1 MNRDNPISGIHAFI
15 KFVRLDSIRSRI
27 IFASVTFMLLLF
39 VAAYFSSS
47 LVSRTN
53 TASASNT
60 FERQQTLAL
69 LTEITDAIWQTET
82 TLQQYLIE
90 PDDLYKVEIITTLDE
105 LIFKLPELNLLS
117 FYEDTA
123 NNDQIIILLEN
134 YIKKLNRKVNEVIKI
149 RKDNKAIYPAA
160 SITSKK
166 MAPINTEFLK
176 QVTKSIENVKINV
189 KKSHKDTIKNHYQE
203 LMREWIV
210 MTSSFDQLAATRSS
224 LKNVKLFE
232 AVNQQKL
239 HKNKQTHSIHIH
251 LDILSGFQKNKLL
264 NSTLEDS
271 LEKLKRL
278 VPVWLKYHQQV
289 MELYVTNKKRKD
301 LELMKQEV
309 LPLFKQIWITINLL
323 TDNIVEFTS
332 KDIVAMRETSGKLSN
347 AIWLIAF
354 IGALTTILGLLIYEY
369 AVIRPIANVSKALN
383 AEATGIPGPEL
394 ATSSASEINDLV
406 TAFSAMRSKV
416 NSRQQRLQAIF
427 DNAAEGIVT
436 TDEHGI
442 IDRINNAAEK
452 LFLCSA
458 KDMVGKNISV
468 LVPEPQAGV
477 HDKYMDIVH
486 KNDSQGFLDRE
497 NEVTGKR
504 SDGTT
509 FPMSL
514 KVSKVELE
522 GKVIFSALVSDISER
537 MAMMEHLKNIAERDT
552 LTGLRN
558 RYIFQIELDR
568 VVHEARRSTN
578 TICAVL
584 YIDLDNF
591 KYINDTLGHAAGDRL
606 LTEVADILGKR
617 TRRSDLISRFGGDEF
632 TLLVYDT
639 NFNAAKNIAEDY
651 QANLSNHIFH
661 HKGIRYD
668 ISCSI
673 GVALIS
679 NRTKNADEVLSQAD
693 FSCHLAKT
701 AGKNCVHMFNPESK
715 SEITTLT
722 KDISWSRKIR
732 DAIDNNQFFLAYQ
745 PVINSTTLSADYF
758 EVLIRLKGENNETI
772 MPAGFIRTAERFG
785 LAPEIDKWVIGKAI
799 SKLAQYHK
807 DNPGIKFAINLSG
820 KSVSETGVLAVIL
833 QAIETTG
840 VNPEAILFE
849 VTETAAIADISAAR
863 HFLTELR
870 AMGCQ
875 TAIDDFGA
883 GMSSFTYLQDLPV
896 DIVKID
902 GSFVHNLD
910 NNPVNLALVQAM
922 NNIAHALDCKTVI
935 EHVSKKADFE
945 AVSNLDIDYYQGYYF
960 QKPGAAP
967 LYAVKKLVNK
977 KSG

>member
-1 MNRDNPISGIHAFI
+1 MNQNSRISSIHAFI
-15 KFVRLDSIRSRI
+15 KFIRLDSIRSRI
-27 IFASVTFMLLLF
+27 IFASVIFIVLLF
-39 VAAYFSSS
+39 VAAYFSSA

-53 TASASNT
+53 TASALNT
-60 FERQQTLAL
+60 FERQTTLAL
-69 LTEITDAIWQTET
+69 LTEITDAIWRTET
-82 TLQQYLIE
+82 TLQQYLID
-90 PDDLYKVEIITTLDE
+90 PNDTYKVEIITTLDE
-105 LIFKLPELNLLS
+105 LISTLPELNLLS

-123 NNDQIIILLEN
+123 NNDQIIILLDT
-134 YIKKLNRKVNEVIKI
+134 YIKKLNRRVNDVIEI

-160 SITSKK
+160 SITSKI

-176 QVTKSIENVKINV
+176 KVTESIENTKIIIEDIQKN
-189 KKSHKDTIKNHYQE
+189 TIKDHFHELKQE
-203 LMREWIV
+203 WLV
-210 MTSSFDQLAATRSS
+210 LTSSFDHLAAIKNN
-224 LKNVKLFE
+224 LKRIELFD
-232 AVNQQKL
+232 AVNRQKL
-239 HKNKQTHSIHIH
+239 HKNKQADIIQVH
-251 LDILSGFQKNKLL
+251 LDILTSFQKNKFLS
-264 NSTLEDS
+264 NSPENS
-271 LEKLKRL
+271 LDKLKSL

-289 MELYVTNKKRKD
+289 MELYLADKKRKD
-301 LELMKQEV
+301 LALMKQEV

-332 KDIVAMRETSGKLSN
+332 KDITAMRETSGKLSD

-354 IGALTTILGLLIYEY
+354 IGALITILGLLIYEY
-369 AVIRPIANVSKALN
+369 AVIRPITNVSKALN
-383 AEATGIPGPEL
+383 AEATGMPVPEL
-394 ATSSASEINDLV
+394 SISSASEINDLV
-406 TAFSAMRSKV
+406 TAFSVMRSKV

-436 TDEHGI
+436 ANEHGI
-442 IDRINNAAEK
+442 IDQINNAAEK
-452 LFLCSA
+452 LFLYSA
-458 KDMVGKNISV
+458 EDVVGKNISI
-468 LVPEPQAGV
+468 LVPEPHAGL
-477 HDKYMDIVH
+477 HDKYMNKVY

-497 NEVTGKR
+497 NEVMGKR
-504 SDGTT
+504 SDGTV

-522 GKVIFSALVSDISER
+522 GRIIFSALVSDISER
-537 MAMMEHLKNIAERDT
+537 KAMMEHLKNIAERDT

-568 VVHEARRSTN
+568 VVHEARRGTN
-578 TICAVL
+578 MVCAVL

-632 TLLVYDT
+632 TLLIYDT

-651 QANLSNHIFH
+651 QANLSSHIFH

-679 NRTKNADEVLSQAD
+679 NKTKNADEVLSQAD

-701 AGKNCVHMFNPESK
+701 AGKNCVHMFNPESE
-715 SEITTLT
+715 SEITTLS

-732 DAIDNNQFFLAYQ
+732 DAIDNDEFFLYFQ

-758 EVLIRLKGENNETI
+758 EVLIRLRGENNETI
-772 MPAGFIRTAERFG
+772 MPTGFIRTAERFG
-785 LAPEIDKWVIGKAI
+785 LAPDIDKWVIGKAI
-799 SKLAQYHK
+799 AKLAQYHI
-807 DNPGIKFAINLSG
+807 DNPDIKFAINLSG
-820 KSVSETGVLAVIL
+820 KSVSETGVLSVIQ
-833 QAIETTG
+833 QAIEKTG
-840 VNPEAILFE
+840 VNPEAIIFE
-849 VTETAAIADISAAR
+849 VTETAAIADLSAAR

-896 DIVKID
+896 DVVKID

-910 NNPVNLALVQAM
+910 SNPVNLALVQAM
-922 NNIAHALDCKTVI
+922 NNIAHALGCKTVI

-945 AVSNLDIDYYQGYYF
+945 AVSGLDIDYYQGYYF

-967 LYAVKKLVNK
+967 LYEVKKFVDK

>member
-1 MNRDNPISGIHAFI
+1 MNQETRTSGIHTFF
-15 KFVRLDSIRSRI
+15 KLVRLDSIRSRI
-27 IFASVTFMLLLF
+27 IFASVIFMLLLF

-53 TASASNT
+53 TASASNA
-60 FERQQTLAL
+60 FERQQTLTL
-69 LTEITDAIWQTET
+69 LTEITDAIWKIET
-82 TLQQYLIE
+82 TLQLYLID
-90 PDDLYKVEIITTLDE
+90 PNDFYKVEIITTLDE
-105 LIFKLPELNLLS
+105 LISKLPELNLLS

-123 NNDQIIILLEN
+123 NNDQIIILLDN
-134 YIKKLNRKVNEVIKI
+134 YIKKLNRKVNNVIEI
-149 RKDNKAIYPAA
+149 RKDDSVIFPAG
-160 SITSKK
+160 SITSKR
-166 MAPINTEFLK
+166 MAPVDAEFLK
-176 QVTKSIENVKINV
+176 QVNESIDNIKINTGNTKNNAV
-189 KKSHKDTIKNHYQE
+189 KSHFQE
-203 LMREWIV
+203 LKYEWLI
-210 MTSSFDQLAATRSS
+210 MTSSFNHLAATNSN
-224 LKNVKLFE
+224 LKRIELFD
-232 AVNQQKL
+232 AVSQQKL
-239 HKNKQTHSIHIH
+239 HEIKQGDLIQAHFSI
-251 LDILSGFQKNKLL
+251 LKSFQKNKLL
-264 NSTLEDS
+264 NSS
-271 LEKLKRL
+271 LEISLDKLKRL
-278 VPVWLKYHQQV
+278 ASVWSTYHQQV
-289 MELYVTNKKRKD
+289 MEFYLVGKKRKD
-301 LELMKQEV
+301 LALMRLEV

-332 KDIVAMRETSGKLSN
+332 KDIIAMRETSGKLSN
-347 AIWLIAF
+347 AIWLLAF
-354 IGALTTILGLLIYEY
+354 IGALTTILGIIIYEY
-369 AVIRPIANVSKALN
+369 TVIRPIANVSKALN

-436 TDEHGI
+436 TNEHGI
-442 IDRINNAAEK
+442 IDRINSAAEK
-452 LFLCSA
+452 LFLCSE
-458 KDMVGKNISV
+458 KDVVGKNISL
-468 LVPEPQAGV
+468 LVPKPHSDI
-477 HDKYMDIVH
+477 HDKYKDQVIMSDKH
-486 KNDSQGFLDRE
+486 HFLDRE
-497 NEVTGKR
+497 NEVTGR
-504 SDGTT
+504 RTDGTI

-514 KVSKVELE
+514 KVSKIKLE
-522 GKVIFSALVSDISER
+522 GKIIFSALVSDISER
-537 MAMMEHLKNIAERDT
+537 KAMMEHLKNIAERDT

-568 VVHEARRSTN
+568 VVHEARRGTN
-578 TICAVL
+578 VICAVL

-639 NFNAAKNIAEDY
+639 NFDAAKNIAEDY
-651 QANLSNHIFH
+651 QANLSNHIFN

-673 GVALIS
+673 GVSLIS
-679 NRTKNADEVLSQAD
+679 NKTKNADEVLSQAD

-701 AGKNCVHMFNPESK
+701 AGKNCVHMFNPESE

-732 DAIDNNQFFLAYQ
+732 DAIDNNQFFLHYQ

-772 MPAGFIRTAERFG
+772 MPTGFIRTAERFG
-785 LAPEIDKWVIGKAI
+785 LAPEIDKWVIEKAI
-799 SKLAQYHK
+799 TKLAQYHK
-807 DNPGIKFAINLSG
+807 DSPDIKFAINLSG
-820 KSVSETGVLAVIL
+820 KSVSETSVLTVIQ

-849 VTETAAIADISAAR
+849 VTETAAIADLSTAR

-896 DIVKID
+896 DVVKID
-902 GSFVHNLD
+902 GSYVHNLD
-910 NNPVNLALVQAM
+910 SNPVNLALVQAM
-922 NNIAHALDCKTVI
+922 NNIAHALGCKTVI

-945 AVSNLDIDYYQGYYF
+945 AVSGLDIDYYQGYYF

-967 LYAVKKLVNK
+967 LYEVKNSVNK

>member
-1 MNRDNPISGIHAFI
+1 MNQDTRISSVHSFI
-15 KFVRLDSIRSRI
+15 RFIRLDSIRSRI
-27 IFASVTFMLLLF
+27 IFASFIFMVLLF

-53 TASASNT
+53 TASVSNT
-60 FERQQTLAL
+60 FERQTTLAL
-69 LTEITDAIWQTET
+69 LTEITDAIWQIET
-82 TLQQYLIE
+82 TLQQYLID
-90 PDDLYKVEIITTLDE
+90 PNDTYKVEIITTLDE
-105 LIFKLPELNLLS
+105 LVSKLPELNLLS

-123 NNDQIIILLEN
+123 NNDQIIILLDN
-134 YIKKLNRKVNEVIKI
+134 YIKKLSRKVNDVINI
-149 RKDNKAIYPAA
+149 RRDNKAIYPVA
-160 SITSKK
+160 SIISKR
-166 MAPINTEFLK
+166 MAPIDTEFLK
-176 QVTKSIENVKINV
+176 QVTASIENVIINV
-189 KKSHKDTIKNHYQE
+189 KSSQKDTVKNNFQS
-203 LMREWIV
+203 LKREWIV
-210 MTSSFDQLAATRSS
+210 MTSSFDHLAAVRNN
-224 LKNVKLFE
+224 LKNIRLFD
-232 AVNQQKL
+232 AVNRQKL
-239 HKNKQTHSIHIH
+239 HRNKQADKIQVH
-251 LDILSGFQKNKLL
+251 LDILTSFQKNGLL
-264 NSTLEDS
+264 NSSLEIS

-278 VPVWLKYHQQV
+278 VPVWFKNHQQV
-289 MELYVTNKKRKD
+289 MELYITDKKRKD
-301 LELMKQEV
+301 LALMKQEV

-323 TDNIVEFTS
+323 TDNIVEFTA
-332 KDIVAMRETSGKLSN
+332 KDIVAMRETSGKLSD

-354 IGALTTILGLLIYEY
+354 IGAFITILGILIYEY
-369 AVIRPIANVSKALN
+369 AVIRPIANVSRALN
-383 AEATGIPGPEL
+383 AEATGMPGPEL

-406 TAFSAMRSKV
+406 TAFSVMRSKV

-436 TDEHGI
+436 TNEHGI
-442 IDRINNAAEK
+442 IDQVNNAAEK
-452 LFLCSA
+452 LFLYSA
-458 KDMVGKNISV
+458 KDVVGKNISV
-468 LVPEPQAGV
+468 LVPEPHTGM
-477 HDKYMDIVH
+477 HDKYMNKVY

-504 SDGTT
+504 SDGTV

-522 GKVIFSALVSDISER
+522 GKIIFSALVSDISER
-537 MAMMEHLKNIAERDT
+537 KAMMEHLKNIAERDT

-568 VVHEARRSTN
+568 VVHEARRGMDMM
-578 TICAVL
+578 CAVL

-639 NFNAAKNIAEDY
+639 SFNAAKNIAEDY
-651 QANLSNHIFH
+651 QTNLSSHIFH

-679 NRTKNADEVLSQAD
+679 NKTKNADEVLSQAD

-701 AGKNCVHMFNPESK
+701 AGKNCVHMFNPESE

-732 DAIDNNQFFLAYQ
+732 DAIDNNDFFLYYQ

-772 MPAGFIRTAERFG
+772 MPTGFIRAAERFG
-785 LAPEIDKWVIGKAI
+785 LAPDIDKWVIGKAI
-799 SKLAQYHK
+799 AKLAQYHI
-807 DNPGIKFAINLSG
+807 DNPDIKFAINLSG
-820 KSVSETGVLAVIL
+820 KSVSETGVLSVI
-833 QAIETTG
+833 QQTIEKTG

-849 VTETAAIADISAAR
+849 VTETAAIADLSAAR
-863 HFLTELR
+863 LFLTELR

-896 DIVKID
+896 DVVKID

-910 NNPVNLALVQAM
+910 SNPVNLALVQAM
-922 NNIAHALDCKTVI
+922 NSIAHALGCKTVI
-935 EHVSKKADFE
+935 EHVSKKVDFE
-945 AVSNLDIDYYQGYYF
+945 AVSGLGIDFYQGYYF

-967 LYAVKKLVNK
+967 LYEVKRFIDK